1 MVKLGKVII
10 DSLNCFGRHGVLNEE
25 NILGQRFFVSC
36 EMETNFESAA
46 ENDDINNAVNYAD
59 VSNFISHYVKDN
71 VFKLIETL
79 ASKLADE
86 LLINYNIKSVY
97 IKIEKPSAPI
107 GLPLKTVA
115 VSLSKK
121 WNRVYLSI
129 GSNLGNKKS
138 YLDFA
143 ITALKENS
151 KIKVNKISSYISTK
165 PYGYTD
171 QDEFLN
177 GCIEIETIY
186 SPHMLLNIINK
197 IENNAGRK
205 REIHWGPRTLDIDII
220 LFENEI
226 IHDSKL
232 TIPHIDMKNRLF
244 VLEPLSEI
252 APYAINPITNMSIK
266 SMYENLY
273 NKIKQSSN

>member
-1 MVKLGKVII
+1 MVKLGKIII
-10 DSLNCFGRHGVLNEE
+10 DSLDCFGRHGVLKEE

-36 EMETNFESAA
+36 EMETDFEPASD
-46 ENDDINNAVNYAD
+46 NDDINKAVNYAE
-59 VSNFISHYVKDN
+59 VAEFITTYVKDN
-71 VFKLIETL
+71 IFKLIETL

-86 LLINYNIKSVY
+86 ILINFNVKSVS

-121 WNRVYLSI
+121 WSRVYLSI
-129 GSNLGNKKS
+129 GSNLGDKKS

-143 ITALKENS
+143 ISSLKDDKN
-151 KIKVNKISSYISTK
+151 IKVNKISSYITTE
-165 PYGYTD
+165 PYGYTK

-186 SPHMLLNIINK
+186 SPHKLLKAVNT
-197 IENNAGRK
+197 IEAAADRK
-205 REIHWGPRTLDIDII
+205 REIHWGPRTLDIDIV

-226 IHDSKL
+226 INDSKL
-232 TIPHIDMKNRLF
+232 TIPHIDMENRLF
-244 VLEPLSEI
+244 VLKPLLEI
-252 APYAINPITNMSIK
+252 APYAINPINNK
-266 SMYENLY
+266 SVREMYKKLKTEN
-273 NKIKQSSN
+273 

>member
-1 MVKLGKVII
+1 MGKVII
-10 DSLNCFGRHGVLNEE
+10 DSLDCFGRHGVLNEE

-232 TIPHIDMKNRLF
+232 TIPHIDMENRLF

-273 NKIKQSSN
+273 NKIKQLSN

>member
-1 MVKLGKVII
+1 MGKVII

>member
-1 MVKLGKVII
+1 MGKVII
-10 DSLNCFGRHGVLNEE
+10 DSLDCFGRHGVLNEE

-151 KIKVNKISSYISTK
+151 KIKVNRISSYISTK

-232 TIPHIDMKNRLF
+232 TIPHIDMENRLF

-273 NKIKQSSN
+273 NKIKQLSN